1 MVYGIKSL
9 SLLYTVLSLFKTL
22 LDRWFDLLIHK
33 WDLQN
38 PLIGFDVYTWLQSL
52 KKVVAKI
59 KQTMIK

>member
-1 MVYGIKSL
+1 MKSL

-22 LDRWFDLLIHK
+22 LDTWFDLLIHK

-38 PLIGFDVYTWLQSL
+38 PIFGFDVYTWLQSL

-59 KQTMIK
+59 KQRMIK